1 VIHTVGPIWRGGM
14 YNEEKLLS
22 EAYYNS
28 LKLAISKGIK
38 SIAFPSISTG
48 AYGYPIEKASIV
60 ALRTIKEFLEKEDFI
75 EKVIIVLFNEKDYE
89 VYKESAMKIFS

>member
-1 VIHTVGPIWRGGM
+1 
-14 YNEEKLLS
+14 
-22 EAYYNS
+22 
-28 LKLAISKGIK
+28 
-38 SIAFPSISTG
+38 FPSISTG